1 VGASGGAVAAALVVS
16 IDCLAVLTGRFGE
29 DENAWDGLNRMLGIN
44 ASTIAKFLD
53 SFISISQLKIRGGR
67 KCRLGC
73 SSILL

>member
-1 VGASGGAVAAALVVS
+1 MGASGGAVVADLVMS

-29 DENAWDGLNRMLGIN
+29 EENAWDGLSIMLGIN

-73 SSILL
+73 SFILV